1 MTFPCKEEFIQFE
14 KLEARQRQIY
24 PDAAD
29 AGIPLAEV
37 DAPALRHALNEML
50 KVFKKPEYDYDAQQW
65 GDGRTGGRS
74 VEFFIP
80 IEYDEGM
87 EVGYK
92 FRVAFCIDK
101 KINGGG
107 FISID
112 IARRSRQPRRQG
124 I

>member
-14 KLEARQRQIY
+14 QLEARQRQIY

-65 GDGRTGGRS
+65 GNGRTGGRS

-80 IEYDEGM
+80 IEYDGNQTA
-87 EVGYK
+87 GYK
-92 FRVAFCIDK
+92 FRVAFCADN

-112 IARRSRQPRRQG
+112 ILRQTRPRKVQ
-124 I
+124 